1 MPIGPTLP
9 PHLAHLVRNRSS
21 SASPPPE
28 GPAPPQPADD
38 DEEDDYLPALPPHLQ
53 NRQSN
58 PRPAGPSL
66 GPTFPTSGP
75 SRPPAAPAAGPSFEE
90 EDDDSDDEIVGPVPV
105 PSAYADDDPDAGVRE
120 FLEREERMRKD
131 AEERAKPKV
140 MKREE
145 WMLVPP
151 SSGSLSNIDP
161 LRKRPSTFS
170 RNTEEKHI
178 DSSVWTET
186 PAEKAQRIADEVAGV
201 KRKKDKAGDRIMTA
215 EEEESERKRKRRD
228 EEIKGELGKYTRG
241 PSLLDQHTSKL
252 AKKGKNEDDAP
263 AIWDHARDMGI
274 TGRLMTDQERSKKI
288 NDARG
293 LGDRFGH
300 GKSGAYQM

>member
-9 PHLAHLVRNRSS
+9 PHLA
-21 SASPPPE
+21 
-28 GPAPPQPADD
+28 PPQAADD

-66 GPTFPTSGP
+66 GPTIPASGP
-75 SRPPAAPAAGPSFEE
+75 SRPSAAPPAGPSFE

-131 AEERAKPKV
+131 AAERAKPKV

-228 EEIKGELGKYTRG
+228 QDIKGELGKYTVSAPYRG